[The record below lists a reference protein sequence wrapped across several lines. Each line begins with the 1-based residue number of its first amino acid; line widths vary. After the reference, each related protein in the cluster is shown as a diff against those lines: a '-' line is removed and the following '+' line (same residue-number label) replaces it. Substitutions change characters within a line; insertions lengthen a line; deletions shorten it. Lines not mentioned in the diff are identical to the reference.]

1 MKSVEHIVN
10 FGSQVFVT
18 TDGASDDPSSCA
30 QTRPNDKATVHT
42 HK

>member
-1 MKSVEHIVN
+1 MKSVEHVVS
-10 FGSQVFVT
+10 FGSQAFVT